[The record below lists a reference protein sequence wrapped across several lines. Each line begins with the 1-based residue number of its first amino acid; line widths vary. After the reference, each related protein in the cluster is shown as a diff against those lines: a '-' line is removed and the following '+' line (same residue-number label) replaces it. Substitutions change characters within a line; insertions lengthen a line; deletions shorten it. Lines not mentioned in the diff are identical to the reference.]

1 VEEKEPKT
9 GGKLHPSHKAMWAVV
24 ALLVLGKLVEM
35 VVHIPNMNPSQQ
47 AIFSWK
53 TLGFFVALLL
63 LGSGFAHII
72 GFPGMWDE
80 KVTNRQRIWAPL
92 GIGLVIGVA
101 LLVIDHAIGF
111 GRLYA
116 MALGT
121 SLPSIPFPHSVLVQ
135 TYAAVCAAILF
146 TLFGVAF
153 PVWFIGTLLLARRW
167 PNGTFWVIA
176 VTMSAI
182 EPLSMARHG
191 NWALFHVAPVSA
203 GLVAMLLLTYVM
215 YLAGAILLRRFGFTA
230 TLVMQISATVVWHI
244 IGKL

>member
-1 VEEKEPKT
+1 MEEKEPVT
-9 GGKLHPSHKAMWAVV
+9 GAGLKPSHKAMWAVV
-24 ALLVLGKLVEM
+24 ALLILGKLVEM

-63 LGSGFAHII
+63 LGSGFAHIV

-101 LLVIDHAIGF
+101 LLAIDHAIGF

-116 MALGT
+116 TALGT
-121 SLPSIPFPHSVLVQ
+121 SSLAVPFPYSVLVQ
-135 TYAAVCAAILF
+135 AYDTVSAAILF
-146 TLFGVAF
+146 TLFAVAF
-153 PVWFIGTLLLARRW
+153 SVWFFGTLLLSRHW
-167 PNGTFWVIA
+167 PRQTFWVIA
-176 VTMSAI
+176 VIVSAI
-182 EPLSMARHG
+182 EPLTMARQGH
-191 NWALFHVAPVSA
+191 WALFHVAPVSA
-203 GLVAMLLLTYVM
+203 GLVAMLLLIYLM

-230 TLVMQISATVVWHI
+230 TLVMQISAVAVWHI
-244 IGKL
+244 IGRI